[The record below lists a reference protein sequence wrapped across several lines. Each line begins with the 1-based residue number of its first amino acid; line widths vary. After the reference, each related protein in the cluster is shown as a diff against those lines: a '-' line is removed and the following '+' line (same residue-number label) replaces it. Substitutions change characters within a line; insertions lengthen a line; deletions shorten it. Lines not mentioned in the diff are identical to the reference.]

1 MSDIPPFRPDPLA
14 SGYEPADVP
23 DPTDDDHVSF
33 PEGDSGPATDPATGS
48 AGSTGSTGWTGQV
61 PRAPQAAGPSW
72 SPSWSPA
79 QPQSSQPQSAQ
90 PSPQSPPQ
98 GPPAGG
104 TTPPW
109 GAGDPGGYRYEPQ
122 PGATTGADGRPTGPP
137 RPGWA
142 PPTAPSGCRPS
153 GGKLIAIVLVVIL
166 VPILLIVVATGVL
179 VGRSGDDGPSGSRTR
194 PSVVPN
200 TSLPVTPTPVPRLSA
215 NVSSVRFEIQGAGRV
230 ADIRL
235 YNGADGGS
243 ETLEKQTLPYAVSL
257 PVDNTRSRY
266 LSVSAS
272 DYEGDGTMT
281 CSAWAGDVLVAYAVG
296 TTRVSCDVT
305 STALP
310 TSRSNQ

>member
-14 SGYEPADVP
+14 PGYEPADVP

-33 PEGDSGPATDPATGS
+33 PEEAGDIGDTGT
-48 AGSTGSTGWTGQV
+48 TGTPGV
-61 PRAPQAAGPSW
+61 PPAPQAAGPSW
-72 SPSWSPA
+72 SPSWTPA
-79 QPQSSQPQSAQ
+79 GPQ
-90 PSPQSPPQ
+90 PSPQSAPQAAPQSAPQSAPQ
-98 GPPAGG
+98 GPPSGG
-104 TTPPW
+104 TTSPW
-109 GAGDPGGYRYEPQ
+109 GAGDQGGYRYEPQ
-122 PGATTGADGRPTGPP
+122 TGGVTGPDGRPVGPP

-153 GGKLIAIVLVVIL
+153 GGKMIALVLAV
-166 VPILLIVVATGVL
+166 LLIPVVVFAAVTGVL
-179 VGRSGDDGPSGSRTR
+179 VSRSGDDDGPSGSRTR

-230 ADIRL
+230 ADVRL

-243 ETLEKQTLPYAVSL
+243 QTLEKQTLPYAVSL

-310 TSRSNQ
+310 TSRSNP